1 MKTCSTRI
9 EGHTPSIR
17 SLEPPEASGRL
28 ERACRGGYFAA
39 EAFELVL
46 LAEDFF
52 DPLLLADPLDAPLF
66 DAPPFFDAELDP
78 LDAPLFDAPPF
89 FDVELDPLDLLIARN
104 LPSETKPRADNR
116 ITGYGTPKRR

>member
-17 SLEPPEASGRL
+17 SLEPQEASGRL
-28 ERACRGGYFAA
+28 ERACRAGYSAA
-39 EAFELVL
+39 QAFELVL

-52 DPLLLADPLDAPLF
+52 DPLLLADPLDAPPFDVELDPLDALLF
-66 DAPPFFDAELDP
+66 DAPPFFDVELDP

-89 FDVELDPLDLLIARN
+89 FDVELDPLDLLISTN
-104 LPSETKPRADNR
+104 LLAETKPHAR
-116 ITGYGTPKRR
+116 